1 MEDSSVETVDQ
12 EWIDMMRLARDIGL
26 MPEDVH
32 AFFHASSSTAA
43 IWSEEGTAVRTY
55 RFHD

>member
-1 MEDSSVETVDQ
+1 MEDSNVETLDQ

-32 AFFHASSSTAA
+32 AFFHASSSTSVAWA
-43 IWSEEGTAVRTY
+43 EEGTRVRIY